1 MAQTGYTT
9 VQLYRTT
16 TASATPTAGNLT
28 DGELAIN
35 TTDEKLYF
43 KNASGTVKLLAANV
57 MPVANGGTGAT
68 TASVALTNLGAVAK
82 AGDTMT
88 GVLAFTAGTVSAP
101 GITFSGDTNTG
112 IFSPAADTIAFTEG
126 GVESMRINS
135 SGNVGIGT
143 SSPGAKLAV
152 QNDRAATALS
162 QIWSVYNGASF
173 ENDVTL
179 AYTGSVTNFGNFQS
193 NPLAFL
199 TNNTERMR
207 ITSSGN
213 VGIGTSSPGAKLSI
227 IPSQSGANVSIGDS
241 LEGLAPGVT
250 NGGAIYFGLGVTSAS
265 TPTGGIEASWGSAG
279 TLPQIHFGLTRDGA
293 KHRYS
298 AFYDATL
305 RMYTSDVERMRIDSS
320 GNVGIGTSSPVSKL
334 DVYAASGVQIS
345 ASDGTVTQ
353 RVGYC
358 GFGAAFSGTSSN
370 HPYLL
375 LTNDTERMRID
386 SSGNVGIGTAS
397 PASKLDVNGAIRD
410 SKGDV
415 RTIVQNAQTGA
426 YVLVAADAG
435 KHISITTGGVTVN
448 TSIFSAGDAIS
459 IYNNSASNQTITQ
472 GASVTMYLGGTAT
485 TGNRTLA
492 QRGIC
497 TILCV
502 ASNTFVISGA
512 GLT

>member
-1 MAQTGYTT
+1 
-9 VQLYRTT
+9 
-16 TASATPTAGNLT
+16 LT

-112 IFSPAADTIAFTEG
+112 IFSPAADTIAFSEG
-126 GVESMRINS
+126 GVESMRIDSSGNVGIGTSSPSEKLSVHSAIGVRGSNFASLSYFCSSVNTTGIYTGLDSAGGYVVNVRDAGYQAFLTNNTERARIDS

-143 SSPGAKLAV
+143 SSPGLYAKLTVLGGSIYTDAALYS
-152 QNDRAATALS
+152 NDGTTTARVIS
-162 QIWSVYNGASF
+162 SGGISYWG
-173 ENDVTL
+173 T
-179 AYTGSVTNFGNFQS
+179 TTNHPMVIQ
-193 NPLAFL
+193 
-199 TNNTERMR
+199 TNNT
-207 ITSSGN
+207 
-213 VGIGTSSPGAKLSI
+213 
-227 IPSQSGANVSIGDS
+227 
-241 LEGLAPGVT
+241 
-250 NGGAIYFGLGVTSAS
+250 
-265 TPTGGIEASWGSAG
+265 
-279 TLPQIHFGLTRDGA
+279 
-293 KHRYS
+293 
-298 AFYDATL
+298 
-305 RMYTSDVERMRIDSS
+305 ERMRIDSS
-320 GNVGIGTSSPVSKL
+320 GNVGIGTSAPTSKL

-386 SSGNVGIGTAS
+386 SSGNVGIGTVS